1 MKQEAILGMTILVL
15 MVFVT
20 GVSASPLMAG
30 FARVDITPEPGCEMP
45 GGFNKNFAKEVHDPL
60 FAEAAVLFSPE
71 TALAVVGVDALMIPD
86 DVIAEARRLAEAQCG
101 IPALHILIAASHT
114 HNGGPVIDCL
124 GSESDPAYQQLLA
137 EGVARAVAEAHEG
150 AVAARLSAG
159 SGHEDTVAFNR
170 RFRMKDGT
178 VRTHPGKMNPDI
190 AEVEGPID
198 PEVAV
203 IAVESV
209 EGELLGCIV
218 NYALH
223 GTVIGGA
230 QLSAD
235 WPGYMRR
242 TIRAGLEQDIGVV
255 FLNGACGD
263 VTQVD
268 NRSDGPREFGEAWAK
283 RVGQIVGGEVLKVLA
298 RSVFS
303 DEVPLDVTVETIE
316 LPIRD
321 LAESDEALV
330 ARETPASGLGSA
342 QHEAYLREAALVRA
356 RKAVSP
362 LVPVEVQ
369 AMRIGNAAIVTNPT
383 EFFCA
388 LGLAIKEAS
397 PWQPTMVSELSNGY
411 AGYAPTAAAFEGG
424 GYEIRT
430 ARSSFLAPGASEQIV
445 GVSVRT
451 LHRLQE

>member
-1 MKQEAILGMTILVL
+1 MK
-15 MVFVT
+15 MVFLVIAIIVLLSFAVS
-20 GVSASPLMAG
+20 VSASPLAAG
-30 FARVDITPEPGCEMP
+30 FARIDITPEAGCEMP
-45 GGFNKNFAKEVHDPL
+45 GGFNKNFAKGVHDPL
-60 FAEAAVLFSPE
+60 FAEAAVLVNQE

-86 DVIAEARRLAEAQCG
+86 EVIAEARRLTEAQCG
-101 IPALHILIAASHT
+101 IPAMHILIAASHT

-124 GSESDPAYQQLLA
+124 GSESDPMYQQFLA
-137 EGVARAVAEAHEG
+137 EGVAKAVTEAHKT
-150 AVAARLSAG
+150 AAPSRLSAG

-170 RFRMKDGT
+170 RFRMKDGS
-178 VRTHPGKMNPDI
+178 VRTHPGKLNPDI

-203 IAVESV
+203 IAVESA
-209 EGELLGCIV
+209 EGQLLGCIV

-223 GTVIGGA
+223 GTVIGGTH
-230 QLSAD
+230 LSAD

-298 RSVFS
+298 RSTFS
-303 DEVPLDVTVETIE
+303 EEVPLGVTVEMIE

-321 LAESDEALV
+321 LADSDEALV

-342 QHEAYLREAALVRA
+342 QNEAYLREAALVRA

-362 LVPVEVQ
+362 MIPVEVQ

-388 LGLAIKEAS
+388 LGLNIKEAS

-445 GVSVRT
+445 GASVRV
-451 LHRLQE
+451 LHQLAE